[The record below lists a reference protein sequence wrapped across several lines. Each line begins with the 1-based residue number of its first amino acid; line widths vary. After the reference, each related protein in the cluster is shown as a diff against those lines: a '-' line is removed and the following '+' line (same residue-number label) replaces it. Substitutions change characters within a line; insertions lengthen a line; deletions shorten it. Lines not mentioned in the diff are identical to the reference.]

1 MKLAEPAVDTIL
13 DALDF
18 SGRGLVTA
26 ITRDVDD
33 GTILMTAFMNET
45 AVRRTLESGTVH
57 YWSRSRDALWRKG
70 ATSGHEQHLKEVWVD
85 CDGDALL
92 LEVEAGPACHTGH
105 RSCFH
110 RRIVDGELVTE
121 GDRRFDPEEVYD

>member
-18 SGRGLVTA
+18 SNRGLVTA

>member
-13 DALDF
+13 DDLDF
-18 SGRGLVTA
+18 SDRGLVTA